1 MDEGL
6 STCGEKALD
15 VEKMMLQSSTSIA
28 NVEKLQ
34 HEVRQTKW
42 GHMMK
47 SMHFSAA
54 LNSMRLDAHAAQDEA
69 KRRERELLVELE
81 TLSVKLRASE
91 EEKLASRDRSKKSMK
106 SLEEMKSFSE
116 MERKAMHDRHSALLD
131 DIQKKHSRE
140 RMSMQAQLEAAV
152 QTAVATAGQKFKAA
166 TAEKVARLE
175 KPTAS
180 AEARLADSSKR
191 NKELTRQGEAEIAR
205 VLQEFS
211 KYKSLKEKEVGRLE
225 EKIGKAV
232 EAKARSKIYGGRGSR
247 KPASAKE
254 PAPWESEG
262 GEEYRAHASIA
273 ITTIQDALGSDKVA
287 ARQREVAMAQ
297 RKLKLAEKAMEE
309 LKQKLQKSRTK
320 VEYLQGRLTA
330 AERARESDTRP
341 STDAYESLRT
351 QLKAAKEAAK
361 AANYESARRLREIKV
376 LKGSDSASREDSK
389 RAAAEQA
396 EARAAAEQKLQQ
408 ATYAIDHKDVL
419 IRDMKGKLA
428 SLESADIGRL
438 RAAVEERG
446 QDKET
451 AACDQPQGRRH
462 PGVQA
467 AHPPPHRVG
476 RRSGCGRGGCT
487 VRRPGP
493 DPARGPLEEERR
505 DEAPPGA
512 GLALRGRHEPGP
524 GLCRAGRE
532 ARERGLAPG
541 RGGSTRNAL
550 PYALAA

>member
-1 MDEGL
+1 
-6 STCGEKALD
+6 
-15 VEKMMLQSSTSIA
+15 
-28 NVEKLQ
+28 
-34 HEVRQTKW
+34 
-42 GHMMK
+42 MK

-140 RMSMQAQLEAAV
+140 RRSMQAQLEAAV

-175 KPTAS
+175 KRTAS

-225 EKIGKAV
+225 EKIGKAA

-262 GEEYRAHASIA
+262 GEEYRAHASSA

-287 ARQREVAMAQ
+287 AMQREVAMTQ

-408 ATYAIDHKDVL
+408 ATYAIDRKDVL

-446 QDKET
+446 KDKET
-451 AACDQPQGRRH
+451 AACDKPQGRRH

-467 AHPPPHRVG
+467 AHRPPHRVG

-493 DPARGPLEEERR
+493 DPARGPREEERR